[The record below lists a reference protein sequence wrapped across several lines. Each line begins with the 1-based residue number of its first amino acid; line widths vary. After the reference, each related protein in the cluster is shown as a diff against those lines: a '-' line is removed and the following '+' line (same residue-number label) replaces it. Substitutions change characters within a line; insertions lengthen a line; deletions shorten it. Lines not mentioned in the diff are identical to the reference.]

1 MDPTPHA
8 PRPTPAI
15 DVADLTVAYRD
26 EPVLWDIDLVVP
38 EGVLMAI
45 VGPNGAGKTTLIK
58 AILGLV
64 PTAAGRV
71 EVLGQPLEKV
81 RRAVAY
87 VPQRGS
93 VDWDF
98 PTSVLDVV
106 MMGRYGALGWIRRPR
121 TRDRQLAFQA
131 LEQVGMAEFADRQ
144 IAQLS
149 GGQQQRVFLA
159 RALVQ
164 DARVYLMDEPFQG
177 VDATTERAIVG
188 LLQRLRAEGKTVLVV
203 HHDLQTVPEYFD
215 WALLLN
221 VRRIAAGPVEE
232 AFTDATLR
240 AAYGGRVPFSGER
253 RFGERRGANGER
265 GELPASMPGRLGGEV
280 EIDSGPEAER
290 RPDRSPFAESRSPDT
305 P

>member
-1 MDPTPHA
+1 MAEEPRITHHA
-8 PRPTPAI
+8 SRGRANGAPAAI

-26 EPVLWDIDLVVP
+26 EPVLWDVDLHVP
-38 EGVLMAI
+38 EGVLMAV

-58 AILGLV
+58 ATLGLV

-71 EVLGQPLEKV
+71 EVYGRPLEKK
-81 RRAVAY
+81 RREVAY

-106 MMGRYGALGWIRRPR
+106 LMGTYGALGWIRRPGKR
-121 TRDRQLAFQA
+121 EKVRAMEA
-131 LEQVGMAEFADRQ
+131 LEQVGMADLADRQ

-177 VDATTERAIVG
+177 VDATTERAIVA

-215 WALLLN
+215 WVLLLN
-221 VRRIAAGPVEE
+221 VRRIAAGPVAEV
-232 AFTDATLR
+232 FTDENLR
-240 AAYGGRVPFSGER
+240 ATYGGRVPFQAAR
-253 RFGERRGANGER
+253 TDPAAQGA
-265 GELPASMPGRLGGEV
+265 
-280 EIDSGPEAER
+280 EAER
-290 RPDRSPFAESRSPDT
+290 QPEADRPQSPT
-305 P
+305 PNTHPL

>member
-1 MDPTPHA
+1 MIPSA
-8 PRPTPAI
+8 PSAPMPTPAI

-58 AILGLV
+58 AILGLLS
-64 PTAAGRV
+64 TAAGRV
-71 EVLGQPLEKV
+71 EVLGEPLEKN

-106 MMGRYGALGWIRRPR
+106 LMGTYGRLGWIKRPGAR
-121 TRDRQLAFQA
+121 EREAALAA
-131 LEQVGMAEFADRQ
+131 LEQVGMADFAGRQ

-177 VDATTERAIVG
+177 VDATTERAIVT
-188 LLQRLRAEGKTVLVV
+188 LLQNLREQGKTVLVV

-215 WALLLN
+215 WVLLLN
-221 VRRIAAGPVEE
+221 VRRIAAGPVDEV
-232 AFTDATLR
+232 FTDANLR
-240 AAYGGRVPFSGER
+240 TAYGGRVPFSRER
-253 RFGERRGANGER
+253 GMGNGER
-265 GELPASMPGRLGGEV
+265 AEGDAANPVPLADGARQ
-280 EIDSGPEAER
+280 SGSGAGQHPQA
-290 RPDRSPFAESRSPDT
+290 PT
-305 P
+305 PNPSSA

>member
-1 MDPTPHA
+1 MTRSDPASGA
-8 PRPTPAI
+8 PPAV

-38 EGVLMAI
+38 EGVLMAV

-58 AILGLV
+58 AILGLLPV
-64 PTAAGRV
+64 AAGRV
-71 EVLGQPLEKV
+71 EVLGRPLAET

-106 MMGRYGALGWIRRPR
+106 LMGTYGRLGWVRRPGVAER
-121 TRDRQLAFQA
+121 ADALAA
-131 LEQVGMAEFADRQ
+131 LEQVGMANFADRQ

-177 VDATTERAIVG
+177 VDATTERAIVA

-215 WALLLN
+215 WVLLLN
-221 VRRIAAGPVEE
+221 VRRIAAGPVGEV
-232 AFTDATLR
+232 FTDANLR
-240 AAYGGRVPFSGER
+240 QAYGGRVPFQAG
-253 RFGERRGANGER
+253 R
-265 GELPASMPGRLGGEV
+265 GEEPGVASQEPGAPAPQDPAPLAADLRQP
-280 EIDSGPEAER
+280 DEAGA
-290 RPDRSPFAESRSPDT
+290 RSPVPGPRSPT
-305 P
+305 PGLR